1 MTSLTTAIF
10 LHNNDNDVDMAVE
23 TAAHRQ
29 VNEESDY
36 GSDLDL
42 DNDTW
47 DDLFSQS
54 ESQPPPGLPACI
66 NSEEIEEGAVL
77 PDDDSEQL
85 QTRTLRVARIRENL
99 HKAIVG
105 LGWTSGQLEQHERS
119 GSEKVE
125 IEYNEDNRG
134 SFATAGKPTFFG
146 KGGDALDLLKT
157 DKLIQEA
164 CRCKI

>member
-1 MTSLTTAIF
+1 
-10 LHNNDNDVDMAVE
+10 MAVE

-29 VNEESDY
+29 NNEESDY

-42 DNDTW
+42 DNETW
-47 DDLFSQS
+47 DDLFSQP
-54 ESQPPPGLPACI
+54 ESQPPPRLPACT
-66 NSEEIEEGAVL
+66 NNEEIEEAVL

-85 QTRTLRVARIRENL
+85 QTRTLRLARIRENL

-105 LGWTSGQLEQHERS
+105 LRGTSGQLEKHRWS

-125 IEYNEDNRG
+125 IEYGADNRG
-134 SFATAGKPTFFG
+134 SFATAGKPMYLR
-146 KGGDALDLLKT
+146 KGEDRQGLLET

-164 CRCKI
+164 CRCEI